1 MRVTLPRVIHA
12 EWTKLRGL
20 RSSWIVL
27 GLTALIL
34 IAFGG
39 LVGWAQHRAGSPPT
53 SPPDQVRADAVGGAL
68 LGVDLLSLVVGVLG
82 VLQMS
87 GEYNSGLIRAT
98 LAAVPRRL
106 PVLCAKAVVL
116 VAATGPVMVAACLG
130 ALLASRAF
138 LGAAGP
144 SLADPV
150 VLRAAFGA
158 AGAAVAMG
166 LLGLG
171 LGALLRH
178 TAAAITTLVA
188 ATLVIPALLP
198 VVLPDSVE
206 DHVVPY
212 VVTVAAQSMYA
223 VGGANPF
230 TILSP
235 AAGAGVT
242 VLWVVAILAAAGALL
257 HRRDA

>member
-1 MRVTLPRVIHA
+1 MRVTLPRVIRS

-27 GLTALIL
+27 GVTALIL
-34 IAFGG
+34 VGFGG
-39 LVGWAQHRAGSPPT
+39 LVGWVQHRAGSPPT
-53 SPPDQVRADAVGGAL
+53 GSAAVGGAL
-68 LGVDLLSLVVGVLG
+68 LGVDLLSLVVGVFG

-87 GEYNSGLIRAT
+87 GEYHSGLIRAS

-106 PVLCAKAVVL
+106 PVLWAKAVVL

-130 ALLASRAF
+130 ALLANRAF
-138 LGAAGP
+138 LGADGP

-158 AGAAVAMG
+158 AAAAVAMG

-178 TAAAITTLVA
+178 TAAAITTLVT

-198 VVLPDSVE
+198 VVLPDPVG
-206 DHVVPY
+206 DRVPPY
-212 VVTVAAQSMYA
+212 IITAAAQAMYA
-223 VGGANPF
+223 VDGGKNPF
-230 TILSP
+230 KMLSP
-235 AAGAGVT
+235 AAGAVVT
-242 VLWVVAILAAAGALL
+242 LVWVTAALVAAGALL